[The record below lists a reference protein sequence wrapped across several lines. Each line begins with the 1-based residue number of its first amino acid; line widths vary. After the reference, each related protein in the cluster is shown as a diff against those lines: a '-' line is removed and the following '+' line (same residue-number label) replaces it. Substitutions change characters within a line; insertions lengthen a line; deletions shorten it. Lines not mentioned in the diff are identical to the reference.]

1 MITTLVYRDH
11 RLWKQ
16 NPPVDSLTAL
26 RAEPG
31 VTVWVDLSA
40 PTAEENTAILEQLFG
55 LHPVVIEDCTA
66 DSPFPKIDAF
76 DDYLH
81 IVMHAVDYS
90 KTDKFSTTDL
100 DLVLGKN
107 FLVTF
112 HRQPLRLV
120 QQVLERYSRTGHGT
134 QPVRGPDRFAHTLL
148 DQLVEA
154 YKPALDELR
163 QDLEDVEESVLGQA
177 SPKELFPQVVALRK
191 DLATLR
197 QIVRPQRAVAA
208 ELALGKPGFLRP
220 VMLPYLRDLAE
231 DFARIETQAA
241 SWGDQLILTFRVY
254 LNKSSHQA
262 NKGIKVLTGLTAA
275 GTPPVLIGG
284 WFGMN
289 FDRMPELTPPWAYP
303 LAALLTFTVTGS
315 LLLLL
320 RRRGWL

>member
-11 RLWKQ
+11 RFSAL
-16 NPPVDSLTAL
+16 NPPLESLATL

-31 VTVWVDLSA
+31 VMVWIDLSA
-40 PTAEENTAILEQLFG
+40 PTPEETSAVLEKLFAV
-55 LHPVVIEDCTA
+55 HPVVIEDCTT
-66 DSPFPKIDAF
+66 DSPFPKIDGF

-90 KTDKFSTTDL
+90 KTDKFTTTDL
-100 DLVLGKN
+100 DLVLGKG

-120 QQVLERYSRTGHGT
+120 QQVLERYARGGPGAA
-134 QPVRGPDRFAHTLL
+134 PVRGPDRFAHTLL

-163 QDLEDVEESVLGQA
+163 QDLEKVEEAVLGHA
-177 SPKELFPQVVALRK
+177 TPKELFPQVIALRK
-191 DLATLR
+191 DLASLR

-208 ELALGKPGFLRP
+208 ELAGGKPGFIRP
-220 VMLPYLRDLAE
+220 AILPYLRDLAE

-241 SWGDQLILTFRVY
+241 AWGDQLILGFRVY
-254 LNKSSHQA
+254 LNKSSHEA
-262 NKGIKVLTGLTAA
+262 NEGIKVLTGLTAA
-275 GTPPVLIGG
+275 TTPPLIIGS

-289 FDRMPELTPPWAYP
+289 FTRMPELVPPWAYP
-303 LAALLTFTVTGS
+303 LVGLLTLVITCALL
-315 LLLLL
+315 LWL
-320 RRRGWL
+320 RRRRWI